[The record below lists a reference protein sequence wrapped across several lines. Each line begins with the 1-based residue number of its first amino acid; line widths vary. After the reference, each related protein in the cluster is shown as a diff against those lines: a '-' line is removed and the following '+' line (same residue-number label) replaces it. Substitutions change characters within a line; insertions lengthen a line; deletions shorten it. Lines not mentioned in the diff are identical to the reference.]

1 MNGKV
6 EFSKKEI
13 DFYDKLRYGDL
24 LTGISK
30 QIEIKTFVG
39 IPKCNVFF
47 FKYLLSSTSPVGT

>member
-47 FKYLLSSTSPVGT
+47 